1 MTKKLNVDKITNELE
16 GSVFFPGR
24 TTEDQAAQFDS
35 SRLPDAAASS
45 PLPDAASPTQPE
57 TESTGDRADKS
68 TGNRRRQARTSASNT
83 ASKLASTLAA
93 TPSSNADLIEA
104 IRKTVK
110 TAGKEVSFM
119 RLTAH
124 EKAQLSDIVYIYK
137 RQGKKTSENEINRI
151 AVNFLLT
158 DYKENGAASVLAQ
171 VIEALRA

>member
-24 TTEDQAAQFDS
+24 TTEDQEAQPDS
-35 SRLPDAAASS
+35 SRLPDVVASPS
-45 PLPDAASPTQPE
+45 DLDLHSPTQPA
-57 TESTGDRADKS
+57 TQSTGDSVDKA
-68 TGNRRRQARTSASNT
+68 TDTRRRPARSIASNT
-83 ASKLASTLAA
+83 ASTLASTLADI
-93 TPSSNADLIEA
+93 PSSNASLIEA

-119 RLTAH
+119 RLTTH

-151 AVNFLLT
+151 AVNFLLA

>member
-24 TTEDQAAQFDS
+24 GSEDQSAQFDT
-35 SRLPDAAASS
+35 SRPSDTADSPSYPDATS
-45 PLPDAASPTQPE
+45 PPQPE
-57 TESTGDRADKS
+57 IESTGESADKPS
-68 TGNRRRQARTSASNT
+68 GNRRRQARSSASNT
-83 ASKLASTLAA
+83 ASKLASTLAD
-93 TPSSNADLIEA
+93 TPSSNAGLIEA

-151 AVNFLLT
+151 AVNFLLA

>member
-24 TTEDQAAQFDS
+24 TTEDQSVPTDS
-35 SRLPDAAASS
+35 SRLQNVAVSPADLDPPSPTDPQIQSAAESVDITAGPRRRPARSAASS
-45 PLPDAASPTQPE
+45 ID
-57 TESTGDRADKS
+57 
-68 TGNRRRQARTSASNT
+68 
-83 ASKLASTLAA
+83 SKQASTLADS
-93 TPSSNADLIEA
+93 PSSNASLIEA

-151 AVNFLLT
+151 AVNFLLA

>member
-24 TTEDQAAQFDS
+24 ATEDQTAQFDT
-35 SRLPDAAASS
+35 SRLPDAAASPPDPNSTS
-45 PLPDAASPTQPE
+45 PIRPE
-57 TESTGDRADKS
+57 TESTGAPIDNS
-68 TGNRRRQARTSASNT
+68 TGNRRRQARSLPSND
-83 ASKLASTLAA
+83 ASKHASTLADS
-93 TPSSNADLIEA
+93 PSSNASLIET

-151 AVNFLLT
+151 AVNFLLA

>member
-24 TTEDQAAQFDS
+24 TTEGQAAQFES
-35 SRLPDAAASS
+35 SRLPDMAASS
-45 PLPDAASPTQPE
+45 SDLDSTSPVHPQPE
-57 TESTGDRADKS
+57 SAGDSGDKAPG
-68 TGNRRRQARTSASNT
+68 TRPKPARRLASNT
-83 ASKLASTLAA
+83 ASKRASTLAGS
-93 TPSSNADLIEA
+93 PSSNANLIEA

-110 TAGKEVSFM
+110 IAGKEVSFM

-124 EKAQLSDIVYIYK
+124 EKAQLSDIVYVYK

-151 AVNFLLT
+151 AVNFLLA